1 MSFILSSKRWAKL
14 LYYLD
19 KIRNEVNAHN
29 ITDYYY
35 YFVNVKDDY
44 VHIFQHL
51 AHLLKCY
58 ADCMRNVCTFYLL
71 YPYCEVIS
79 IGFNEWK
86 RLLQII
92 PSIHEKY
99 PELAKEQLAHKWEA

>member
-1 MSFILSSKRWAKL
+1 MSFILSSKQWAKL
-14 LYYLD
+14 LYYWE
-19 KIRNEVNAHN
+19 KIGNEVNAHN
-29 ITDYYY
+29 IADYYY

-51 AHLLKCY
+51 AHPLKCY
-58 ADCMRNVCTFYLL
+58 TDCICKVCTFYLP
-71 YPYCEVIS
+71 YPYSEGIS

-86 RLLQII
+86 RLLEII
-92 PSIHEKY
+92 PTIHEEY